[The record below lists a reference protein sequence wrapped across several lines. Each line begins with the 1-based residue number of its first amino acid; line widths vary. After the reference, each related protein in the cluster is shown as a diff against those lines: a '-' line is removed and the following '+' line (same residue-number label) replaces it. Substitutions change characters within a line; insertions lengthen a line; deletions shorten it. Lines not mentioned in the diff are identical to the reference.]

1 MLTECLISGM
11 LCNIL
16 YYSYIYFS
24 RYNSISSNHFN
35 GMRNVWFS
43 PDYNMFGSI
52 DIFTGQELVIS

>member
-1 MLTECLISGM
+1 M

-24 RYNSISSNHFN
+24 RYNSISSNYFN

-43 PDYNMFGSI
+43 PDYNIFGSI